1 MRKIIQITAAA
12 TLLLIALIFP
22 IFNAAAQ
29 SGGTMNVVHLYFFNG
44 DGCPHCADEKIF
56 LKEMEEEYGAQL
68 EIHSYEVW
76 YSPENAETFETFAKA
91 FNFEPT
97 GVPIT
102 FIGDQYWTGFG
113 ATTREALTQ
122 AIADGVKNGVI
133 DAQQIVNGETPAIA
147 TIDGSATGGIK
158 LPFVGQV
165 DLSGKSIWVSTI
177 LIGIVDGVNPC
188 SLWVLTMLLAMIV
201 RTANRKKTLII
212 GFVFLT
218 VTSLIYA
225 LFIGGVFSVLSY
237 VSFIKWIQAAVA
249 VITLIMGL
257 INFKDY
263 FFFKEGISLTID
275 EKHKPGI
282 YERIRNVMNHSDN
295 LWAMIGATILLGIGV
310 SLVEF
315 SCTAAFPVVWSSLVV
330 NADVSTVTFIILLIL
345 YMVLYQLDEL
355 VIFGIAVF
363 TMRSNRLQEKH
374 GQILKLFSG
383 TLMVVLSFVMLVK
396 PSLMNELGQTLL
408 IFLDAL
414 LLTGLIYLMAESILP
429 SFGIYI
435 GHKRPSKKKKKK

>member
-1 MRKIIQITAAA
+1 MKKILHITTAI
-12 TLLLIALIFP
+12 TLLLIILSFP
-22 IFNAAAQ
+22 VFSAAAQ
-29 SGGTMNVVHLYFFNG
+29 SGETLNVVHLYFFNG
-44 DGCPHCADEKIF
+44 DGCPHCAEEKIF
-56 LKEMEEEYGAQL
+56 LNEMKDEYGDQL

-76 YSPENAETFETFAKA
+76 YSQENAATFETFAKA

-97 GVPIT
+97 GIPVT

-113 ATTREALTQ
+113 STSREAIQ
-122 AIADGVKNGVI
+122 EAIQNGVENGVF
-133 DAQQIVNGETPAIA
+133 DANQIVKGETPMIP
-147 TIDGSATGGIK
+147 TIDSSATGGIN
-158 LPFVGQV
+158 LPFFGRV
-165 DLSGKSIWVSTI
+165 DLSDKSIWFSTI

-201 RTANRKKTLII
+201 RTADRRKTLII
-212 GFVFLT
+212 GLIFLT
-218 VTSLIYA
+218 VTSVIYA
-225 LFIGGVFSVLSY
+225 LFIAGVFSILSY
-237 VSFIKWIQAAVA
+237 MSYMKWIQAAVA

-263 FFFKEGISLTID
+263 FFFKEGVSLTID

-295 LWAMIGATILLGIGV
+295 LWSMVAATVLLGVGV

-315 SCTAAFPVVWSSLVV
+315 SCTAAFPVVWSNLVV
-330 NADVSTVTFIILLIL
+330 NANVSAVTFVLLLIL
-345 YMVLYQLDEL
+345 YMVLYQIDEMI
-355 VIFGIAVF
+355 IFGFAVF

-383 TLMVVLSFVMLVK
+383 TLMIVLSFVMLVK
-396 PSLMNELGQTLL
+396 PSWMNELGKTLIVFL
-408 IFLDAL
+408 IAL
-414 LLTGLIYLMAESILP
+414 LLTGFIYLLAESILP

-435 GHKRPSKKKKKK
+435 GHKRAPKKKKKK